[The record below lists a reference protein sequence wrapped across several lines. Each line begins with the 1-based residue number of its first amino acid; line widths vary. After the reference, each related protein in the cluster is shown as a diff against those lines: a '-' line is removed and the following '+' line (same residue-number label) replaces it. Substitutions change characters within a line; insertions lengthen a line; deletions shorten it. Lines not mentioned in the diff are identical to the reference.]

1 MTLFSPPPHHRAAA
15 RLRVRLRPAAAATT
29 TAAILWGTMGP
40 VAALYPPGSALAL
53 SEMRLAIGAVAL
65 GLAALAGQGQ
75 AARWQRREIPAVV
88 AGIVSVAGYSV
99 LYFTAVELAGVASA
113 TVVAIG
119 AAPLVAGLGHV
130 MAGRGPLSRTWL
142 VTTVAATAGIGLVV
156 LPGALTS
163 HSRVGIVLAF
173 AAACCYALQAHSIH
187 TLTRRHSPTMTVAV
201 LFAGAAVL
209 LCPLLPRGAA
219 LVSGSLPALAG
230 VVYLGLFTTAAA
242 YALFASG
249 VRGTGAPTAVTL
261 SLLEPV
267 VAAVLGAV
275 LVGQSLTPVR
285 WIGIA
290 VVIASLALLT
300 RPTKQR
306 QTKQLCV
313 PRISSAALSSRV
325 DPAPPAR
332 RTATAAAAPP
342 ESELGGPGIVRDSA
356 WRDTERPPPRAAA
369 AGQPGHDCA
378 LAPRQS
384 PSPRAARPDGRP
396 PAGRSGRW

>member
-1 MTLFSPPPHHRAAA
+1 
-15 RLRVRLRPAAAATT
+15 
-29 TAAILWGTMGP
+29 
-40 VAALYPPGSALAL
+40 
-53 SEMRLAIGAVAL
+53 
-65 GLAALAGQGQ
+65 
-75 AARWQRREIPAVV
+75 
-88 AGIVSVAGYSV
+88 
-99 LYFTAVELAGVASA
+99 
-113 TVVAIG
+113 
-119 AAPLVAGLGHV
+119 LVAGLGHV

-356 WRDTERPPPRAAA
+356 WRDTGRPPPRAAA
-369 AGQPGHDCA
+369 ADHPRYDCA
-378 LAPRQS
+378 LAPRHNPS
-384 PSPRAARPDGRP
+384 PLGRQVRARQDRPAGHPQEHQGTGDPAGPREPRMGIPKDSPRARRPGSEGSGVDGVGDSVLAQTPMRKLP
-396 PAGRSGRW
+396 PAWL

>member
-1 MTLFSPPPHHRAAA
+1 MTLFSPPRHHRAAA
-15 RLRVRLRPAAAATT
+15 QLRVWLRPAAAATA

-40 VAALYPPGSALAL
+40 VAALYPSGSALAV

-65 GLAALAGQGQ
+65 GLAALTGQGQ

-88 AGIVSVAGYSV
+88 VGIVSVAGYSV
-99 LYFTAVELAGVASA
+99 LYFPAVELAGVASA

-130 MAGRGPLSRTWL
+130 LAGRGPLSRTWL
-142 VTTVAATAGIGLVV
+142 VTTVVATAGIGLVV

-187 TLTRRHSPTMTVAV
+187 TLTGRHSPTMTVAV

-209 LCPLLPRGAA
+209 LCPLLPRGVA

-242 YALFASG
+242 YALFAFG
-249 VRGTGAPTAVTL
+249 VRGTSAPTAVTL

-267 VAAVLGAV
+267 VAAVLGAGAARAIRSARMACGSESV
-275 LVGQSLTPVR
+275 CTGTTPLAARSATCPRLQTRQAWLGVR
-285 WIGIA
+285 
-290 VVIASLALLT
+290 L
-300 RPTKQR
+300 
-306 QTKQLCV
+306 
-313 PRISSAALSSRV
+313 
-325 DPAPPAR
+325 
-332 RTATAAAAPP
+332 
-342 ESELGGPGIVRDSA
+342 
-356 WRDTERPPPRAAA
+356 
-369 AGQPGHDCA
+369 
-378 LAPRQS
+378 
-384 PSPRAARPDGRP
+384 ARPDQIPKRRAGGTVRLTGA
-396 PAGRSGRW
+396 AGRAGESPARA

>member
-1 MTLFSPPPHHRAAA
+1 MTLFSPPRHHRAAA
-15 RLRVRLRPAAAATT
+15 RRRVRLRPAAAATT
-29 TAAILWGTMGP
+29 AAAILWGTMGP
-40 VAALYPPGSALAL
+40 VAALYPSGSALAV

-65 GLAALAGQGQ
+65 GLAALTGQGQ

-99 LYFTAVELAGVASA
+99 LYFPAVELAGVASA

-119 AAPLVAGLGHV
+119 AAPLVAGLGHLL
-130 MAGRGPLSRTWL
+130 AGRGPLSRTWL
-142 VTTVAATAGIGLVV
+142 VTTVVATAGIGLVV

-163 HSRVGIVLAF
+163 HRRVGIVLAF

-187 TLTRRHSPTMTVAV
+187 TLTGRHSPTMTVAV

-249 VRGTGAPTAVTL
+249 GRGTSAPTAVTL

-275 LVGQSLTPVR
+275 LVGQSLTPCR
-285 WIGIA
+285 TRTLELGIW
-290 VVIASLALLT
+290 LREGLT
-300 RPTKQR
+300 LWHCQCPCHYDSPTWR
-306 QTKQLCV
+306 GSAYSAGSSCLPGPTV
-313 PRISSAALSSRV
+313 PRTPRSSSCATRSPCSSAR
-325 DPAPPAR
+325 PGR
-332 RTATAAAAPP
+332 RSCP
-342 ESELGGPGIVRDSA
+342 GP
-356 WRDTERPPPRAAA
+356 T
-369 AGQPGHDCA
+369 
-378 LAPRQS
+378 
-384 PSPRAARPDGRP
+384 
-396 PAGRSGRW
+396 GRSCPCWPGCCQAATSASCT

>member
-1 MTLFSPPPHHRAAA
+1 MTLFSPPRHHRAAA
-15 RLRVRLRPAAAATT
+15 RLRVRLRPAAAATA

-40 VAALYPPGSALAL
+40 VAALYPSGSALAI

-65 GLAALAGQGQ
+65 GLAALTGQGQ

-99 LYFTAVELAGVASA
+99 LYFPAVELAGVASA

-130 MAGRGPLSRTWL
+130 LAGRGPLSRTWL
-142 VTTVAATAGIGLVV
+142 VTTVVAAAGIGLVV

-163 HSRVGIVLAF
+163 HRSVGIVLAF

-209 LCPLLPRGAA
+209 LCPLLPRGVA

-242 YALFASG
+242 YALFAFG

-267 VAAVLGAV
+267 VVAVLGAV
-275 LVGQSLTPVR
+275 LVGQSLIPVR

-290 VVIASLALLT
+290 VVIASLT
-300 RPTKQR
+300 VCQR
-306 QTKQLCV
+306 QTNELCV
-313 PRISSAALSSRV
+313 PAGLQRCRHASEHPGTTVPVRYMASSFLPFAGNGAW
-325 DPAPPAR
+325 
-332 RTATAAAAPP
+332 ATA
-342 ESELGGPGIVRDSA
+342 LNRA
-356 WRDTERPPPRAAA
+356 W
-369 AGQPGHDCA
+369 
-378 LAPRQS
+378 
-384 PSPRAARPDGRP
+384 
-396 PAGRSGRW
+396 